1 MRRIFQPKH
10 KKRAS
15 CTQPTQHSI
24 FNQRFRLALFAD
36 DDCKKDITSATKY
49 DAKYAKIYLNTKY
62 QKDTEHQ
69 NVCEELANL
78 LEYVE
83 TSVVKDSF
91 TEKVDC
97 QVKNVNKTE
106 GDFLMTLHEKLQAER
121 AEGIEQEKIATV
133 IRMAKKNM
141 PLSDIAECTDLST
154 DEVQK
159 ILNTIAK

>member
-1 MRRIFQPKH
+1 MNIIILYKTYIFIL
-10 KKRAS
+10 
-15 CTQPTQHSI
+15 T
-24 FNQRFRLALFAD
+24 FA
-36 DDCKKDITSATKY
+36 
-49 DAKYAKIYLNTKY
+49 
-62 QKDTEHQ
+62 
-69 NVCEELANL
+69 
-78 LEYVE
+78 
-83 TSVVKDSF
+83 
-91 TEKVDC
+91 
-97 QVKNVNKTE
+97 NKTE